1 MDSIAAPY
9 GRCDFTKSCKQLTD
23 KYLSQVLKTRVFAS
37 GCTSVRKYSIL
48 VKLTMYKYSSAIT
61 QTAYLCKKQ
70 NTSLHC
76 RYDITTSTMKQYG
89 IS

>member
-1 MDSIAAPY
+1 MGSIVAPY

-23 KYLSQVLKTRVFAS
+23 KYLSEVLKTRVFAS

-61 QTAYLCKKQ
+61 QTAYLCKCAI
-70 NTSLHC
+70 N
-76 RYDITTSTMKQYG
+76 R
-89 IS
+89 